1 MSAPGSSLLFL
12 HQVAACPPNT
22 KVRFLG
28 WFVSLALS
36 LPLSIPP
43 TDSHPNRLSVKAY
56 DATSATLTLSHP
68 PEPGLVDVNIS
79 LVVLTLPFGALRDG
93 EWVNVIGY
101 TTSTRVDAIILWSAA
116 GVRLGVYEQ
125 TLREKLEVD
134 AEAA

>member
-1 MSAPGSSLLFL
+1 MAAPGSSLLFL

-36 LPLSIPP
+36 LPTPP
-43 TDSHPNRLSVKAY
+43 TDSHPNHPSVKAY
-56 DATSATLTLSHP
+56 DAANATLTLSHP
-68 PEPGLVDVNIS
+68 PSPSLVNVNIS
-79 LVVLTLPFGALRDG
+79 LVVVTLSFGALRDG

-101 TTSTRVDAIILWSAA
+101 TAGTRVDAIMLWPAA

-125 TLREKLEVD
+125 TLREKLEAD